1 MEVVGAGAPSSVGK
15 PSPSSLPGGFYGN
28 KVTSGTR
35 NTPSCLPG
43 APWPV
48 RWGPQT
54 ASRDQVLICLSH
66 SQCWVGGEGPGGELQ
81 APLRKG
87 EVQLSL
93 EKQLLGSGA
102 DRIIFPHHG
111 PVLSP
116 PCLEPW
122 FPTRV
127 CGGACSVGP
136 PHKCLACF
144 SDLEQT
150 LFASP
155 PPLLCAPSW
164 DEMIW
169 WGVESTGSGFGSGF
183 KSIPVAGQSWNSG
196 SLNFHSFGH
205 TWSSAFG
212 LPWWLRG

>member
-155 PPLLCAPSW
+155 PPLLCAPS
-164 DEMIW
+164 
-169 WGVESTGSGFGSGF
+169 
-183 KSIPVAGQSWNSG
+183 
-196 SLNFHSFGH
+196 
-205 TWSSAFG
+205 
-212 LPWWLRG
+212 